1 MAEDDP
7 VAAKPPLPGR
17 VMALDLG
24 EKRIGV
30 ALSDETRTI
39 ARSHAVLSR
48 TSRLADFEKIIQI
61 IGENRVTLL
70 VVGLPIP
77 LNGVEDAMTAW
88 VRDYAADLGGR
99 IAVPVEFWD
108 ESFTTAQAQASM
120 RARGKKA
127 KQQRPWVDAV
137 AAAFIL
143 QDYLDAKKGDA

>member
-1 MAEDDP
+1 MAVDDP

-39 ARSHAVLSR
+39 ARSHAVLLR
-48 TSRLADFEKIIQI
+48 TSRLADFEKIGRI
-61 IGENRVTLL
+61 IDEHQVMLL
-70 VVGLPIP
+70 IVGLPIP
-77 LNGVEDAMTAW
+77 LNGIEDEMTAW

-99 IAVPVEFWD
+99 VAIPVEFWD
-108 ESFTTAQAQASM
+108 ESFTTAQAQASL

-127 KQQRPWVDAV
+127 KQQRQWVDAV

-143 QDYLDAKKGDA
+143 QDYLDAQAKND